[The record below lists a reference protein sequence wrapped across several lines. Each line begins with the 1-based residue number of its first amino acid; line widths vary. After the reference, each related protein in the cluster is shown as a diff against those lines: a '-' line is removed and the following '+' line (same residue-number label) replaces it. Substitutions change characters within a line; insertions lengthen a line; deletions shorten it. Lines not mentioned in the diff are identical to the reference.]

1 MSKLHSCA
9 SCRDFWTE
17 KPRDGY
23 ARLLASA
30 STCPMFELIV
40 ESFHAIPEK
49 KEKIERIAKQ
59 SDDRTIVLYNGNV
72 EPEKGNVTILK
83 FGIETRG
90 HSFESA
96 GLLVI
101 QGREFDHKISH

>member
-1 MSKLHSCA
+1 
-9 SCRDFWTE
+9 
-17 KPRDGY
+17 
-23 ARLLASA
+23 
-30 STCPMFELIV
+30 MFELIV

-72 EPEKGNVTILK
+72 EPEKGNVAEEPTILK

-101 QGREFDHKISH
+101 QGREFDHNISH